1 MEKDLD
7 KKLYNDYLNGNKE
20 AFEILYNK
28 YKNKIEYFIYNIV
41 KDYQKAEDLAQ
52 ETFIYVMQ
60 NKIEEN
66 VSFKYY
72 IYLIARSKAL
82 NYIKTENKRNEIAEK
97 YLFNKDE
104 RAEKDIFEIISKKE
118 TKKELLESIEQLDE
132 KYKNAIYLT
141 NIEELSYKETSKIL
155 GETLQNTKKLVYR
168 GKIKIRNILIKKG
181 FDGMNK
187 VAKVLIIMIIATS
200 FIGGVVYA
208 LTNVKISGRPVI
220 DWFKV
225 NFSDEYENY
234 REEVQGE
241 IIQAPSESSVEL
253 VSTVC
258 DEGFV
263 ILEFD
268 VKLSKE
274 DKKFLKIGEPILT
287 DEYIKDANEYIKA
300 SDKYI
305 NDNKDLYEF
314 AIDGKAEALKESLKE
329 HTGEVIPDSI
339 KFSYNFKSDI
349 NVSEAYVDRLTNR
362 FAIIDGEYK
371 YVKLAP
377 QSVKQISEYEYKL
390 YQMYFLTDK
399 ELGDKTKFTLTMKD
413 WVITTEVRQPGDL
426 DTYLKIDGEFN
437 IDLSKEKAVQNSKN
451 IEINC
456 GEVVYDDK
464 GLTQKIESIVV
475 TPLQII
481 VKVHSTYENVGY
493 NDLTNATSEDH
504 IGIRQYK
511 VLSEDGEEINSYS
524 LEAKRII
531 TYEDGKEEEWEA
543 GQIEPTRF
551 SFTNATLE
559 TMDYIL
565 IEKRNDNSK
574 IKIVSQE
581 GNGIKKVE
589 YKDIGSFEIDLTKE
603 QK

>member
-200 FIGGVVYA
+200 FIGGIVYA
-208 LTNVKISGRPVI
+208 VSNIKIFEKPI
-220 DWFKV
+220 FEWLKV

-241 IIQAPSESSVEL
+241 IIQAPSKSSIEL

-258 DEGFV
+258 DEGYT

-329 HTGEVIPDSI
+329 HTGEVISDSI
-339 KFSYNFKSDI
+339 QVDYNLKPGWGESA
-349 NVSEAYVDRLTNR
+349 EYVNRLIHS
-362 FAIIDGEYK
+362 FAIIDGEY
-371 YVKLAP
+371 YYIQLSP
-377 QSVKQISEYEYKL
+377 QSVKQISEYEYKV

-399 ELGDKTKFTLTMKD
+399 ELGDKTEFTLTMKD
-413 WVITTEVRQPGDL
+413 CVITTVERQMNDL
-426 DTYLKIDGEFN
+426 DTYLQIDGEFN

-456 GEVVYDDK
+456 DEVVYDDK
-464 GLTQKIESIVV
+464 GLTQKIESVVV
-475 TPLQII
+475 TPLQTI

-493 NDLTNATSEDH
+493 SDLTNATSEDH

>member
-1 MEKDLD
+1 MENDLD

-60 NKIEEN
+60 DIIKEN
-66 VSFKYY
+66 CSFKYY
-72 IYLIARSKAL
+72 IYLKAKYLAL
-82 NYIKTENKRNEIAEK
+82 NYIKHENKRNEIAEK

-104 RAEKDIFEIISKKE
+104 RTEKDIFEIISKEE
-118 TKKELLESIEQLDE
+118 TKKELLESIEQLDD

-168 GKIKIRNILIKKG
+168 GKIKLRNILIKKG
-181 FDGMNK
+181 FDEMNK

-241 IIQAPSESSVEL
+241 IIQAPSKSSVEL

-268 VKLSKE
+268 VKLSAE

-287 DEYIKDANEYIKA
+287 DEYINYANEYIKA

-305 NDNKDLYEF
+305 DDNKDLVAFDVTAEKLKKDLKEY
-314 AIDGKAEALKESLKE
+314 DGK
-329 HTGEVIPDSI
+329 VISDSI
-339 KFSYNFKSDI
+339 QVDYNLKPGWGESA
-349 NVSEAYVDRLTNR
+349 EYVNRLIHS
-362 FAIIDGEYK
+362 FAIIDGEY
-371 YVKLAP
+371 YYIQLSP
-377 QSVKQISEYEYKL
+377 QSVKQISEYEYKV

-399 ELGDKTKFTLTMKD
+399 ELGDKKEFTLTMKD
-413 WVITTEVRQPGDL
+413 CVITTVERQMNDL
-426 DTYLKIDGEFN
+426 DTYLQIDGEFN

-456 GEVVYDDK
+456 DEVVYDDK
-464 GLTQKIESIVV
+464 GLTQKIESVVV
-475 TPLQII
+475 TPLQTI

-493 NDLTNATSEDH
+493 SDLTNATSEDH

-589 YKDIGSFEIDLTKE
+589 YKDIGSFEIDLTKD

>member
-60 NKIEEN
+60 DIIKEN
-66 VSFKYY
+66 CSFKYY
-72 IYLIARSKAL
+72 IYLKAKYLAL
-82 NYIKTENKRNEIAEK
+82 NYIKHENKRNEIAEK

-104 RAEKDIFEIISKKE
+104 RTEKDIFEIISKEE
-118 TKKELLESIEQLDE
+118 TKKELLESIEQLDD

-168 GKIKIRNILIKKG
+168 GKIKLRNILIKKG
-181 FDGMNK
+181 FDEMNK

-241 IIQAPSESSVEL
+241 IIQAPSKSSVEL

-268 VKLSKE
+268 VKLSAE

-287 DEYIKDANEYIKA
+287 DEYINYANEYIKA

-314 AIDGKAEALKESLKE
+314 AIDGKAEALKEDLKE
-329 HTGEVIPDSI
+329 LPGKVIPDSI
-339 KFSYNFKSDI
+339 QFSYNFKSDI
-349 NVSEAYVDRLTNR
+349 NVSEPYVKRLTNR
-362 FAIIDGEYK
+362 FAIIDGEY
-371 YVKLAP
+371 YYIQLSP
-377 QSVKQISEYEYKL
+377 QSVKQISEYEYKV

-413 WVITTEVRQPGDL
+413 WVITPEVRQPGDL

-456 GEVVYDDK
+456 DEVVYDDK

-481 VKVHSTYENVGY
+481 VKVRSTYENVGY
-493 NDLTNATSEDH
+493 NDLTNVTSEDH

-524 LEAKRII
+524 LETKRII
-531 TYEDGKEEEWEA
+531 TYEDGKEEEWGA

>member
-200 FIGGVVYA
+200 FIGGIVYA
-208 LTNVKISGRPVI
+208 VSNIKIFEKPI
-220 DWFKV
+220 FEWLKV

-241 IIQAPSESSVEL
+241 IIQAPSKSSIEL

-258 DEGFV
+258 DEGYT

-287 DEYIKDANEYIKA
+287 DEYINYANEYIKA

-305 NDNKDLYEF
+305 DDNKDLVAFDVTAEKLKKDLKEY
-314 AIDGKAEALKESLKE
+314 DGK
-329 HTGEVIPDSI
+329 VIPDSI
-339 KFSYNFKSDI
+339 QFSYNFKSDI
-349 NVSEAYVDRLTNR
+349 NVSEPYVDRLTNR
-362 FAIIDGEYK
+362 FAIIDGEY
-371 YVKLAP
+371 YYIQLSP
-377 QSVKQISEYEYKL
+377 QSVKQISEYEYKV

-399 ELGDKTKFTLTMKD
+399 ELGDKTEFTLTMKD
-413 WVITTEVRQPGDL
+413 CVITTVERQMNDL
-426 DTYLKIDGEFN
+426 DTYLQIDGEFN

-456 GEVVYDDK
+456 DEVVYDDK
-464 GLTQKIESIVV
+464 GLTQKIESVVV
-475 TPLQII
+475 TPLQTI

-493 NDLTNATSEDH
+493 SDLTNATSEDH

>member
-52 ETFIYVMQ
+52 ETFICVMQ
-60 NKIEEN
+60 DIIKEN
-66 VSFKYY
+66 CSFKYY
-72 IYLIARSKAL
+72 IYLKAKYLAL
-82 NYIKTENKRNEIAEK
+82 NYIKHENKRNEIAEK

-104 RAEKDIFEIISKKE
+104 RTEKDIFEIISKEE

-493 NDLTNATSEDH
+493 SDLTNATSEDH
-504 IGIRQYK
+504 IGIKQYK
-511 VLSEDGEEINSYS
+511 VLSEGGEEINSYS
-524 LEAKRII
+524 SEAKRII
-531 TYEDGKEEEWEA
+531 TYEDGKEEEWGA

>member
-52 ETFIYVMQ
+52 ETFICVMQ
-60 NKIEEN
+60 DIIKEN
-66 VSFKYY
+66 CSFKYY
-72 IYLIARSKAL
+72 IYLKAKYLAL
-82 NYIKTENKRNEIAEK
+82 NYIKHENKRNEIAEK

-104 RAEKDIFEIISKKE
+104 RTEKDIFEIISKEE

-168 GKIKIRNILIKKG
+168 GKIKLRNILIKKG
-181 FDGMNK
+181 FDEMNK

-241 IIQAPSESSVEL
+241 IIQAPSKSSIEL

-258 DEGFV
+258 DEGYT

-339 KFSYNFKSDI
+339 QFSYNFKSDI
-349 NVSEAYVDRLTNR
+349 NVSEPYVDRLTNR
-362 FAIIDGEYK
+362 FAIIDGEY
-371 YVKLAP
+371 YYIQLSP
-377 QSVKQISEYEYKL
+377 QSVKQISEYEYKV

-493 NDLTNATSEDH
+493 SDLTNATSEDH
-504 IGIRQYK
+504 IGIKQYK
-511 VLSEDGEEINSYS
+511 VLSEGGEEINSYS
-524 LEAKRII
+524 SEAKRII
-531 TYEDGKEEEWEA
+531 TYEDGKEEEWGA

>member
-41 KDYQKAEDLAQ
+41 KDYQKAEDLTQ

-72 IYLIARSKAL
+72 IYLIARNKAL

-104 RAEKDIFEIISKKE
+104 RTEKDIFEIISKEE

-132 KYKNAIYLT
+132 KYKNAVYLT

-168 GKIKIRNILIKKG
+168 GKIKLRNILIKKG
-181 FDGMNK
+181 FEEMNK

-200 FIGGVVYA
+200 FIGGIVYA
-208 LTNVKISGRPVI
+208 VSNIKIFEKPI
-220 DWFKV
+220 FEWLKV

-241 IIQAPSESSVEL
+241 IIQAPSKSSVEL

-268 VKLSKE
+268 VKLSAE

-287 DEYIKDANEYIKA
+287 DEYINYANEYIKA

-305 NDNKDLYEF
+305 DDNKDLVAFDVTAEKLKKDLKEY
-314 AIDGKAEALKESLKE
+314 DGK
-329 HTGEVIPDSI
+329 VISDSI
-339 KFSYNFKSDI
+339 QVDYNLKPGWGESA
-349 NVSEAYVDRLTNR
+349 EYVNRLIHS
-362 FAIIDGEYK
+362 FAIIDGEY
-371 YVKLAP
+371 YYIQLSP
-377 QSVKQISEYEYKL
+377 QSVKQISEYEYKV

-399 ELGDKTKFTLTMKD
+399 ELGDKTEFTLTMKD
-413 WVITTEVRQPGDL
+413 CVITTVERQMNDL
-426 DTYLKIDGEFN
+426 DTYLQIDGEFN
-437 IDLSKEKAVQNSKN
+437 IDLSKEKSLENSKK
-451 IEINC
+451 IEVSC
-456 GEVVYDDK
+456 GEVIYEDK
-464 GLTQKIESIVV
+464 DLTQKIESVVV
-475 TPLQII
+475 TPLQTI

-493 NDLTNATSEDH
+493 SDLTNATSEDH

-511 VLSEDGEEINSYS
+511 VLSEDGKEINSYS

-565 IEKRNDNSK
+565 IEKCNDNSK

>member
-52 ETFIYVMQ
+52 ETFICVMQ
-60 NKIEEN
+60 DIIKEN
-66 VSFKYY
+66 CSFKYY
-72 IYLIARSKAL
+72 IYLKAKYLAL
-82 NYIKTENKRNEIAEK
+82 NYIKHENKRNEIAEK

-104 RAEKDIFEIISKKE
+104 RAEKDIFEIISKEE

-200 FIGGVVYA
+200 FIGGIVYA
-208 LTNVKISGRPVI
+208 VSNIKIFEKPI
-220 DWFKV
+220 FEWLKV

-241 IIQAPSESSVEL
+241 IIQAPSKSSVEL

-268 VKLSKE
+268 VKLSAE

-287 DEYIKDANEYIKA
+287 DEYINYANEYIKA

-305 NDNKDLYEF
+305 DDNKDLVAFDVTAEKLKKDLKEY
-314 AIDGKAEALKESLKE
+314 DGK
-329 HTGEVIPDSI
+329 VISDSI
-339 KFSYNFKSDI
+339 QVDYNLKPGWGESA
-349 NVSEAYVDRLTNR
+349 EYVNRLIHS
-362 FAIIDGEYK
+362 FAIIDGEY
-371 YVKLAP
+371 YYIQLSP
-377 QSVKQISEYEYKL
+377 QSVKQISEYEYKV

-413 WVITTEVRQPGDL
+413 WVITTEDRQIHDW
-426 DTYLKIDGEFN
+426 DTYLKIDGQFD
-437 IDLSKEKAVQNSKN
+437 IKLSKEKALENTKK
-451 IEINC
+451 IEVSC
-456 GEVVYDDK
+456 DDVIYADK
-464 GLTQKIESIVV
+464 DLTQKIESVVV
-475 TPLQII
+475 TPLQTI
-481 VKVHSTYENVGY
+481 VKVESTYENV
-493 NDLTNATSEDH
+493 NISKLTNTTSEDH
-504 IGIRQYK
+504 IGFREYK
-511 VLSEDGEEINSYS
+511 VLSQNGEEINSSNY
-524 LEAKRII
+524 EFERKI
-531 TYEDGKEEEWEA
+531 TYSDGKEEEWNA
-543 GQIEPTRF
+543 GEIEPTRI
-551 SFTNATLE
+551 SFENASLE
-559 TMDYIL
+559 VTDIIL
-565 IEKRNDNSK
+565 IENSIDNSS

-581 GNGIKKVE
+581 GNGIKNIE
-589 YKDIGSFEIDLTKE
+589 YTNIGNFEIDLTKE
-603 QK
+603 Q

>member
-60 NKIEEN
+60 DIIKEN
-66 VSFKYY
+66 CSFKYY
-72 IYLIARSKAL
+72 IYLRAKYLAL
-82 NYIKTENKRNEIAEK
+82 NYIKHENKRNEIAEK

-200 FIGGVVYA
+200 FIGGIVYA
-208 LTNVKISGRPVI
+208 VSNIKIFEKPI
-220 DWFKV
+220 FEWLKV

-241 IIQAPSESSVEL
+241 IIQAPSKSSIEL

-258 DEGFV
+258 DEGYT

-339 KFSYNFKSDI
+339 QVDYNLKPGWGESA
-349 NVSEAYVDRLTNR
+349 EYVNRLIHS
-362 FAIIDGEYK
+362 FAIIDGEY
-371 YVKLAP
+371 YYIQLSP
-377 QSVKQISEYEYKL
+377 QSVKQISEYEYKV

-399 ELGDKTKFTLTMKD
+399 ELGDKTEFTLTMKD
-413 WVITTEVRQPGDL
+413 CVITTVERQMNDL
-426 DTYLKIDGEFN
+426 DTYLQIDGEFN

-456 GEVVYDDK
+456 DEVVYDDK
-464 GLTQKIESIVV
+464 GLTQ
-475 TPLQII
+475 
-481 VKVHSTYENVGY
+481 N
-493 NDLTNATSEDH
+493 NRRRA
-504 IGIRQYK
+504 
-511 VLSEDGEEINSYS
+511 SYPCH
-524 LEAKRII
+524 APP
-531 TYEDGKEEEWEA
+531 
-543 GQIEPTRF
+543 Q
-551 SFTNATLE
+551 
-559 TMDYIL
+559 
-565 IEKRNDNSK
+565 
-574 IKIVSQE
+574 
-581 GNGIKKVE
+581 
-589 YKDIGSFEIDLTKE
+589 
-603 QK
+603 

>member
-41 KDYQKAEDLAQ
+41 KDYQKAEDLTQ

-72 IYLIARSKAL
+72 IYLIARNKAL

-104 RAEKDIFEIISKKE
+104 RTEKDIFEIISKEE

-132 KYKNAIYLT
+132 KYKNAVYLT

-168 GKIKIRNILIKKG
+168 GKIKLRNILIKKG
-181 FDGMNK
+181 FEEMNK

-241 IIQAPSESSVEL
+241 IIQAPSKSSVEL

-268 VKLSKE
+268 VKLSAE

-287 DEYIKDANEYIKA
+287 DEYINYANEYIKA

-305 NDNKDLYEF
+305 DDNKDLVAFDVTAEKLKKDLKEY
-314 AIDGKAEALKESLKE
+314 DGK
-329 HTGEVIPDSI
+329 VISDSI
-339 KFSYNFKSDI
+339 QVDYNLKPGWGESA
-349 NVSEAYVDRLTNR
+349 EYVNRLIHS
-362 FAIIDGEYK
+362 FAIIDGEY
-371 YVKLAP
+371 YYIQLSP
-377 QSVKQISEYEYKL
+377 QSVKQISEYEYKV

-399 ELGDKTKFTLTMKD
+399 ELGDKTEFTLTMKD
-413 WVITTEVRQPGDL
+413 CVITTVERQMNDL
-426 DTYLKIDGEFN
+426 DTYLQIDGEFN
-437 IDLSKEKAVQNSKN
+437 IDLSKEKSLENSKK
-451 IEINC
+451 IEVSC
-456 GEVVYDDK
+456 GEVIYEDK
-464 GLTQKIESIVV
+464 DLTQKIESVVV
-475 TPLQII
+475 TPLQTI

-493 NDLTNATSEDH
+493 SDLTNATSEDH

-511 VLSEDGEEINSYS
+511 VLSEDGKEINSYS

>member
-66 VSFKYY
+66 VSIKYY

-241 IIQAPSESSVEL
+241 IIQAPSKSSVEL

-268 VKLSKE
+268 VKLSAE

-287 DEYIKDANEYIKA
+287 DEYINYANEYIKA

-305 NDNKDLYEF
+305 DDNKDLVAFDVTAEKLKKDLKEY
-314 AIDGKAEALKESLKE
+314 DGK
-329 HTGEVIPDSI
+329 VIPDSI
-339 KFSYNFKSDI
+339 QFSYNFKSDI
-349 NVSEAYVDRLTNR
+349 NVSEPYVDRLTNR
-362 FAIIDGEYK
+362 FAIIDGEY
-371 YVKLAP
+371 YYIQLSP
-377 QSVKQISEYEYKL
+377 QSVKQISEYEYKV

-493 NDLTNATSEDH
+493 SDLTNATSEDH
-504 IGIRQYK
+504 IGLKQYK
-511 VLSEDGEEINSYS
+511 VLSEGGEEINSYS
-524 LEAKRII
+524 SEAKRII
-531 TYEDGKEEEWEA
+531 TYEDGKEEEWGA